1 MQPSTP
7 ISEKRLAANRA
18 NAQHSTGP
26 RTPEGKARSS
36 QNAVKHG
43 FTGSHFSVVRFED
56 IHEVGNLKCDAVACY
71 RPVNAAEMA
80 AVERI
85 ALARLKILR
94 GYRMEAGLFTFA
106 LDDALD
112 PTDRPIRPLCVDT
125 IDGNIPVTRAQNRN
139 FILAE
144 GLRRMAG
151 KDNLTLPLLLRYQ
164 VQADREYRRAVEDFE
179 RLKSLR
185 PEFPNE
191 PIWQEEIQEI
201 HELATLDEL
210 HTTIPDSYQ
219 PFDYNPAP
227 ELREVNPNSPDE
239 TNPTPASAASPKNA
253 PDGQRVPSGR
263 GPIPAC
269 PSTKSREQ
277 LAEIRNLPPTS
288 DN

>member
-1 MQPSTP
+1 MSRTKSSQPRPQSQPETP
-7 ISEKRLAANRA
+7 VSPARLAANRA

-36 QNAVKHG
+36 RNAVKHG
-43 FTGSHFSVVRFED
+43 FTGSHFSIVRFED
-56 IHEVGNLKCDAVACY
+56 IHEVGQYKADAVACY
-71 RPVNAAEMA
+71 RPVNAEEMA

-85 ALARLKILR
+85 ALAHMKILR

-112 PTDRPIRPLCVDT
+112 PNDRPIRPLCVDT

-139 FILAE
+139 FILAD

-219 PFDYNPAP
+219 PFDYTPTANPSEP
-227 ELREVNPNSPDE
+227 SPNPPDE
-239 TNPTPASAASPKNA
+239 TNPKCASNTR
-253 PDGQRVPSGR
+253 RVPSAR
-263 GPIPAC
+263 
-269 PSTKSREQ
+269 PS
-277 LAEIRNLPPTS
+277 PPTPQPVPPRA
-288 DN
+288 

>member
-179 RLKSLR
+179 RLKSRR

-219 PFDYNPAP
+219 PFDYTPTANPSEASP
-227 ELREVNPNSPDE
+227 NPPDE
-239 TNPTPASAASPKNA
+239 TNPPAASTASHRSPA
-253 PDGQRVPSGR
+253 PGR
-263 GPIPAC
+263 QP
-269 PSTKSREQ
+269 RERSE
-277 LAEIRNLPPTS
+277 LIHS
-288 DN
+288 